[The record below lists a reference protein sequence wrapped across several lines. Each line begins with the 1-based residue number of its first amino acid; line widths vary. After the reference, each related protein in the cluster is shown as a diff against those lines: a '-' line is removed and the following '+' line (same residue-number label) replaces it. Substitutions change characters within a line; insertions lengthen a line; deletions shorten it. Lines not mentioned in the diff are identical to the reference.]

1 MKRKIIIILVCMLL
15 IATVL
20 PATATV
26 DDEENLGMGDKSDY
40 VVCGSENFNLI
51 VTVKAVRKFFPR
63 SYMEDAYG
71 DFEILFSNEGPDDC
85 NGCTVELKYYA
96 LLGYEPGE
104 LKRDKIEI
112 GTIPANGEHSEII
125 HHHFG
130 SLSPVG
136 LFVTYKLQATVN
148 IDDLEQADNSASFIY
163 IVVGF

>member
-1 MKRKIIIILVCMLL
+1 MLL

-136 LFVTYKLQATVN
+136 LFVIYKLQATVN